1 MLFNEK
7 WAESKI
13 AGPSLVY
20 PSMAGLVHILRNKEL
35 WPKGFQWR
43 TPWHASSATKLA
55 KEMWPDSVGPRERD
69 NDDLT
74 QMLAMGLSSPSDQ
87 QYVYWQI
94 FYSRMPNGRS
104 PGAKE
109 VADRLET
116 FMQRDTN
123 KEAFQ
128 KLQALRLG
136 C

>member
-1 MLFNEK
+1 
-7 WAESKI
+7 
-13 AGPSLVY
+13 
-20 PSMAGLVHILRNKEL
+20 
-35 WPKGFQWR
+35 
-43 TPWHASSATKLA
+43 
-55 KEMWPDSVGPRERD
+55 MWPDSVGPRERD